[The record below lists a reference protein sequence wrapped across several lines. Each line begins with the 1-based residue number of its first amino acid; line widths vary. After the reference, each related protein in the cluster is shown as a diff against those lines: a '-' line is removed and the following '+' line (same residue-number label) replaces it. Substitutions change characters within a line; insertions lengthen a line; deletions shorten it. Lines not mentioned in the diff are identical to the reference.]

1 MRHLFTSFLLL
12 FCALTANAALHVY
25 VANTDQLLEQDTKI
39 TITDFQE
46 EFGDLVATV
55 TGQVRSDETNNL
67 SVTITRTNP
76 NVDDSFCA
84 GGNCINT
91 NNEATQNIAFRVS
104 NPTESEIIIHY
115 TPQTNGTE
123 TVSYTFSDGINPDI
137 MLTID
142 FVCQAMAVENV
153 SATPVQQG
161 IFTILGQRIAVAD
174 FDLLPKGIYIVN
186 GKKVIKQ

>member
-1 MRHLFTSFLLL
+1 MRHLFTSFLFL

-39 TITDFQE
+39 TITEFQE

-76 NVDDSFCA
+76 KTDDSFCA

-91 NNEATQNIAFRVS
+91 NNEPTQNIAFRVS
-104 NPTESEIIIHY
+104 NPAESEIIIHY
-115 TPQTNGTE
+115 IPQTNGTE
-123 TVSYTFSDGINPDI
+123 TVAYTFSDGINSDI
-137 MLTID
+137 TLTIE
-142 FVCQAMAVENV
+142 FVCQTMAVENV

-174 FDLLPKGIYIVN
+174 FDLLPKGIYIIN